1 MRQPAAVKVGPQG
14 RVVIPAELRRELDI
28 GPGDEL
34 MAEVID
40 GQLVLWSRKKAV
52 RRLRGMMRLPE
63 GAPSPVDELIA
74 ERRAEFEREER
85 EIAADARRA

>member
-1 MRQPAAVKVGPQG
+1 MGQATPVKVGPQG
-14 RVVIPAELRRELDI
+14 RVVIPADLRRELDI
-28 GPGDEL
+28 AAGDEL
-34 MAEVID
+34 MADVVD
-40 GQLVLWSRKKAV
+40 GQLVLWSRKHAI

-63 GAPSPVDELIA
+63 GTPSPVDELIA

>member
-1 MRQPAAVKVGPQG
+1 MGQATVVKVGPQG
-14 RVVIPAELRRELDI
+14 RVVIPAEIRRQLDV

-34 MAEVID
+34 MVDIVD
-40 GQLVLWSRKKAV
+40 GQLVMWSRAQAV

-74 ERRAEFEREER
+74 QRRADFEREER
-85 EIAADARRA
+85 ELAADARRA